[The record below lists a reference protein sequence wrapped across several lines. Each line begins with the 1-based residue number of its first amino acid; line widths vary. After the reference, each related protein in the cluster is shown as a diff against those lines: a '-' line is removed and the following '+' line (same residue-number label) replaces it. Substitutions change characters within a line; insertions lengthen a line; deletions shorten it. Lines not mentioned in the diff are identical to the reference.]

1 MTAGSDPVPYP
12 CLAAIA
18 KIMGAV
24 APLSVE
30 SDAGGHYGCPLCDG
44 EGTIDDELVATYG
57 GKPAEFPIGVV
68 GVQVYGIGEGHLDLG
83 TALNGM
89 PAEYAALMT
98 AHAAEIARLVGENAV
113 NLADAQAMR
122 SLRSNIRSDC
132 TDFKE
137 RPGDSF
143 NISLMQYI
151 GKLQAALDSA
161 GG

>member
-1 MTAGSDPVPYP
+1 MTADSDPVPYP

-30 SDAGGHYGCPLCDG
+30 PDAGGHYGCPLCDG

-57 GKPAEFPIGVV
+57 GKPAEFPIGAV
-68 GVQVYGIGEGHLDLG
+68 GVQVYGIGEGHVGLG

-98 AHAAEIARLVGENAV
+98 SHAAEIARLVGALKEV
-113 NLADAQAMR
+113 EDMADGEYLHSSIAHFAR
-122 SLRSNIRSDC
+122 
-132 TDFKE
+132 K
-137 RPGDSF
+137 
-143 NISLMQYI
+143 
-151 GKLQAALDSA
+151 ALDSA